1 ALHEVEHLGVGVERG
16 PRRERDPGGPERDAS
31 GPHGSEGGG
40 DVGPRVALVEMGEHG
55 IAQRLDGGDDE
66 ETAEGAKLRQVL
78 ALAEQVPD
86 LRRDVEGDSREL
98 TVKRARDV
106 ERVAGAVQEVGI
118 AERDVSG
125 AGVDELADIGHDDVA
140 IDDEEAPAVHGRD
153 RAVTAVMLAAATGL
167 DVAGQLEA
175 AVSTL
180 EVRVLLEA
188 PKERARW
195 GREVE
200 LREDRSRRSARPDRS
215 AIRGGL
221 EMAGQLDERVFHF
234 AAHDGVR
241 AVSQEMLGI
250 QRRVQAVEADVGR
263 RIFLAHARG

>member
-1 ALHEVEHLGVGVERG
+1 ERG
-16 PRRERDPGGPERDAS
+16 PRRERHPGGPERD
-31 GPHGSEGGG
+31 PGGAHRPERAD

-66 ETAEGAKLRQVL
+66 ETAEGAKLRQAL
-78 ALAEQVPD
+78 ALAEQGLD
-86 LRRDVEGDSREL
+86 LRRDVARDGRGDGCERR
-98 TVKRARDV
+98 VKRGSDV
-106 ERVAGAVQEVGI
+106 GGVGGAVQEVGI

-125 AGVDELADIGHDDVA
+125 AGVDELADVGHDALA

-188 PKERARW
+188 RKERARW
-195 GREVE
+195 GRGVE
-200 LREDRSRRSARPDRS
+200 RREEGSRRARPGR
-215 AIRGGL
+215 
-221 EMAGQLDERVFHF
+221 
-234 AAHDGVR
+234 AAVPG
-241 AVSQEMLGI
+241 
-250 QRRVQAVEADVGR
+250 
-263 RIFLAHARG
+263 

>member
-1 ALHEVEHLGVGVERG
+1 
-16 PRRERDPGGPERDAS
+16 
-31 GPHGSEGGG
+31 
-40 DVGPRVALVEMGEHG
+40 M
-55 IAQRLDGGDDE
+55 
-66 ETAEGAKLRQVL
+66 
-78 ALAEQVPD
+78 
-86 LRRDVEGDSREL
+86 
-98 TVKRARDV
+98 KRARDV

-263 RIFLAHARG
+263 RIFLAHARGDPDAEAQRRVHRHGDRDEARAANALGIEGLDGHVEHGWPIAGALEEGRRPRHGQRLVAQLVAADEEDRAGLAHARHSTPAFAAGCIVRPNSSEEACR